1 MGNDDIDGPIEVLDP
16 SYAEAAAAF
25 REAERPSTLAGAT
38 VGIISNGKRG
48 TAAFF
53 DALEAELVGRHGVAE
68 VVRVVKPNYS
78 APAGDD
84 VIDAART
91 WHALVAG
98 IGD

>member
-1 MGNDDIDGPIEVLDP
+1 MYLEILDP
-16 SYAEAAAAF
+16 GYDETTTAWSPAP
-25 REAERPSTLAGAT
+25 RLQRLAGST
-38 VGIISNGKRG
+38 VGIVSNGKRG

-53 DALEAELVGRHGVAE
+53 DALDAELRDRYGVAE

-78 APAGDD
+78 APAGDE
-84 VIDAART
+84 IMDAAQT

>member
-1 MGNDDIDGPIEVLDP
+1 MEVLDP
-16 SYAEAAAAF
+16 TYGDGASKFEPAP
-25 REAERPSTLAGAT
+25 RLPTLMGAT
-38 VGIISNGKRG
+38 VGIISNGKQG

-53 DALEAELVGRHGVAE
+53 DVLDFELRDRHGVAE

-78 APAGDD
+78 APAGDEI
-84 VIDAART
+84 IDEARR